1 MTEPPRV
8 APARATSRP
17 DSLVLINTGD
27 GKGKSTAAFGTM
39 LRGVARGWRVAVVQF
54 VKSGEWHV
62 GEQRIA
68 EQLGVDWSSLGAGF
82 TWDSDDLAHD
92 IAVAAEAFATA
103 AAIVRAG
110 EHELVILDELTYL
123 CTWGWVPTAEVV
135 ALIEQRPAHVNLI
148 ITGRDAPAE
157 LIEVAD
163 TVTEMRK
170 VKHAFDAGV
179 GAKRGLDH

>member
-1 MTEPPRV
+1 V
-8 APARATSRP
+8 
-17 DSLVLINTGD
+17 LVNTGD

-68 EQLGVDWSSLGAGF
+68 EQLGVDWYSLGAGF

-92 IAVAAEAFATA
+92 IALATEAFATA

-110 EHELVILDELTYL
+110 EHELVISGLDQAT
-123 CTWGWVPTAEVV
+123 
-135 ALIEQRPAHVNLI
+135 
-148 ITGRDAPAE
+148 
-157 LIEVAD
+157 
-163 TVTEMRK
+163 
-170 VKHAFDAGV
+170 GV
-179 GAKRGLDH
+179 GPAVGGDRLIDGQVGGVPREPLAHRPPVDTDLPADPLLPGVPVA